1 MGVRSLHVGFFFR
14 LLPFSQ
20 SHGPFQEVTVEL
32 IAPKEESPEVEE
44 DPAPSPLTC
53 QDILLGFMI

>member
-1 MGVRSLHVGFFFR
+1 MGFFFR